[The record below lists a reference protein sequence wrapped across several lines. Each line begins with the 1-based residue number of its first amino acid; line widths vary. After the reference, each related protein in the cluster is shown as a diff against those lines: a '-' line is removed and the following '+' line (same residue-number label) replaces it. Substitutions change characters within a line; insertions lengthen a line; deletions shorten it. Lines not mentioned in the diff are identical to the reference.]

1 MPDSVD
7 ELDLQ
12 IIALLQEDGRMSN
25 VEIARALGIA
35 ESTVRKRL
43 ERLLQN
49 GTVRI
54 VAIPDLPK
62 VGRPVRV
69 LLSLQV
75 SPAWV
80 REVARRLAA
89 LPEVISLHFTTGE
102 YQLAAEACF
111 PSERALH
118 AFLSERLSSLQGVV
132 RLTSAQ
138 VLQTVKGRETWRL
151 PPPAPPTVL
160 VVDDDPDFVEVTR
173 IALKAEGFDVQSAV
187 SGQEALQAM
196 QASPPD
202 VVILDVMMRGIL
214 DGVRVSDA
222 MRQDERLA
230 RIPVLMVSSIPES
243 PYAEMFPTDGAL
255 HVDGFLTKPVPPERL
270 VDEVRR
276 LLARDRASPAR
287 EAAYGA
293 ARGVAAPQSGG

>member
-12 IIALLQEDGRMSN
+12 IIALLQGDGRMSN

-43 ERLLQN
+43 DRLLQN

-54 VAIPDLPK
+54 VAIPDLSK
-62 VGRPVRV
+62 VGWPVRV
-69 LLSLQV
+69 LFSLQV
-75 SPAWV
+75 SPAQV
-80 REVARRLAA
+80 REAAHRLAA

-111 PSERALH
+111 PSEGALH
-118 AFLSERLSSLQGVV
+118 TFLSERLPLLQGVV
-132 RLTSAQ
+132 RFTCAQ
-138 VLQTVKGRETWRL
+138 VLQTVKGCETWRL

-173 IALKAEGFDVQSAV
+173 IALRAEGLEVQSAT
-187 SGQEALQAM
+187 SGQEALRTM
-196 QASPPD
+196 RTNPPD
-202 VVILDVMMRGIL
+202 LVILDVMMEGIL

-222 MRQDERLA
+222 MRQDERLS
-230 RIPVLMVSSIPES
+230 RIPVLMVSSIPQS

-255 HVDGFLTKPVPPERL
+255 HIDGFLTKPVSPDRL
-270 VDEVRR
+270 AREVKR
-276 LLARDRASPAR
+276 LLAR
-287 EAAYGA
+287 EAVP
-293 ARGVAAPQSGG
+293 GVTGYTVGS

>member
-12 IIALLQEDGRMSN
+12 IITLLQGDGRMSN

-54 VAIPDLPK
+54 VAIPDLSK
-62 VGRPVRV
+62 VGWPVRV

-75 SPAWV
+75 SPAQV
-80 REVARRLAA
+80 REVAHRLAA

-111 PSERALH
+111 PSESALH
-118 AFLSERLSSLQGVV
+118 TFLSERLPSLHGVV

-138 VLQTVKGRETWRL
+138 VLQTVKGCETWRL

-173 IALKAEGFDVQSAV
+173 IVLRAEGLEVHSAM

-196 QASPPD
+196 RTNPPD
-202 VVILDVMMRGIL
+202 LVILDVMMEGIL

-222 MRQDERLA
+222 LRQDERLS
-230 RIPVLMVSSIPES
+230 RIPVLMVSSIPQS

-255 HVDGFLTKPVPPERL
+255 HIDGFLTKPVSPDRL
-270 VDEVRR
+270 AREVKR
-276 LLARDRASPAR
+276 LLAR
-287 EAAYGA
+287 EAAS
-293 ARGVAAPQSGG
+293 GVTRNTVGS

>member
-1 MPDSVD
+1 MSDLVD

-12 IIALLQEDGRMSN
+12 MIALLQRDGRMSN

-49 GTVRI
+49 GTVRV

-62 VGRPVRV
+62 IGWPVRV
-69 LLSLQV
+69 LLYLQV
-75 SPAWV
+75 SPARV
-80 REVARRLAA
+80 QEVARRLAA

-111 PSERALH
+111 PSESALH
-118 AFLSERLSSLQGVV
+118 IFLSERLSSLQGVV

-138 VLQTVKGRETWRL
+138 VLQTVKGCETWRL
-151 PPPAPPTVL
+151 PSSAPLTVL

-173 IALKAEGFDVQSAV
+173 IALRTEGFEVQSAS

-196 QASPPD
+196 RTSPPD
-202 VVILDVMMRGIL
+202 VVILDVMMQGIL
-214 DGVRVSDA
+214 DGVRVSDV
-222 MRQDERLA
+222 MRQDRQLA

-243 PYAEMFPTDGAL
+243 PYAEMFPTEGSL
-255 HVDGFLTKPVPPERL
+255 HIDGFLTKPVPPERL
-270 VDEVRR
+270 VSEIRR
-276 LLARDRASPAR
+276 LLAR
-287 EAAYGA
+287 EAAPSA
-293 ARGVAAPQSGG
+293 ARGTAGP